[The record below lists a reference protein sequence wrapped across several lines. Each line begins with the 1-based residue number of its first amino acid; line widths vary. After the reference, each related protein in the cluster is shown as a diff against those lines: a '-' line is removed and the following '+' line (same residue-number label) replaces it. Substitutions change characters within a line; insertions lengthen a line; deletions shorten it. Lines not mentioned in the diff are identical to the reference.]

1 VASFR
6 SSWSGSTAPDRGPPL
21 PSREVLPER
30 TVVLVEGASD
40 ALAVHEYA
48 RRSGRDLDGE
58 GIGVLALGGGGGLES
73 SIRRLGPDGLG
84 LTLLGLCDADHERR
98 WAGWLEAA
106 GLGQKLDRAGMA
118 ALGFF
123 VCDPDLELELV
134 RAVGVAR
141 VLEIVAAEGE
151 AGAFRTLA
159 RQPAWQG
166 RTDEDVLRRF
176 FGSKS
181 GRKAK
186 YAPLLV
192 AALPA
197 GSEPRPLVELLARV

>member
-1 VASFR
+1 MTNDTNPRTATVATVDR
-6 SSWSGSTAPDRGPPL
+6 RTAL
-21 PSREVLPER
+21 
-30 TVVLVEGASD
+30 LVEGASD
-40 ALAVHEYA
+40 ALAVEASA
-48 RRSGRDLDGE
+48 RRVGRDLEDDGVA
-58 GIGVLALGGGGGLES
+58 VLALGGAGGLES
-73 SIRRLGPDGLG
+73 SIKRLGRDGLG
-84 LTLLGLCDADHERR
+84 LRLLGLCDADHERR

-106 GLGQKLDRAGMA
+106 GLGRGLDRAAME

-134 RAVGVAR
+134 RAVGLGR
-141 VLEIVAAEGE
+141 VLEIVAEEGE

-166 RTDEDVLRRF
+166 RPEEQVLRRF
-176 FGSKS
+176 FGSRS

-192 AALPA
+192 AALPD
-197 GSEPRPLVELLARV
+197 GSAPRPLVELLARVSAAAE